1 MWEKRRRQV
10 QELIGENVDLTIV
23 GDISREGLMKKT
35 ILLVEDEK
43 MILELMGEVLERE
56 GYEVLACADPVE
68 GIDVCL
74 RHPEKID
81 LLLTDVMMPGMNGW
95 EMANRVHEIRPQLRV
110 LFMSGYT
117 EHVLLHD
124 GEVEPHL
131 EYLQKPFTLETLTRK
146 LAHVLGKQ
154 ELCAVGK

>member
-1 MWEKRRRQV
+1 
-10 QELIGENVDLTIV
+10 
-23 GDISREGLMKKT
+23 MKQT
-35 ILLVEDEK
+35 ILLVEDER
-43 MILELMGEVLERE
+43 MILGMMCEVLERE
-56 GYEVLACADPVE
+56 GYEVLAFADPME

-74 RHPEKID
+74 RHSGKID
-81 LLLTDVMMPGMNGW
+81 LLLTDVMMPGMNGRV
-95 EMANRVHEIRPQLRV
+95 MANRVREILPQIRV
-110 LFMSGYT
+110 VFMSGYT

-154 ELCAVGK
+154 EEYVQ